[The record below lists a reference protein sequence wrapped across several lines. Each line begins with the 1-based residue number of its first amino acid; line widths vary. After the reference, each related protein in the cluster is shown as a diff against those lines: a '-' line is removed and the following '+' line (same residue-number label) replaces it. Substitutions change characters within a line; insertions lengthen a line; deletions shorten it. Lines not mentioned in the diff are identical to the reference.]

1 MTSTYFKDSGP
12 SSKNIEVPEKVMA
25 IGAHP
30 DDIEFGAGGTI
41 AKWAQQG
48 SEAVFVIMTDGSKGT
63 WNPEADPLELALRR
77 QGEARRAAGTL
88 APRAAVEFLG
98 WKDGELRHGE
108 RAVAQLCH
116 LIRLHQPDVLVA
128 HDPWKRYRLHPDH
141 RAAGFISSDALVAA
155 RDPHFLPELGRHHRP
170 RALLLF
176 EADEANH
183 LETLGELALRAKV
196 EALLCHRSQHESSM
210 EINDPADLAEVT
222 SFRQAV
228 REAAERTGAS
238 DGAELAEAFHLI
250 TEI

>member
-1 MTSTYFKDSGP
+1 MTSTYFNESGP
-12 SSKNIEVPEKVMA
+12 SSMNIEPPKRVMA

-48 SEAVFVIMTDGSKGT
+48 CEAVIVIMTDGSKGT
-63 WNPEADPLELALRR
+63 WNPEADPLELAMRR
-77 QGEARRAAGTL
+77 QGEARRAAGTM
-88 APRAAVEFLG
+88 APGAVVEFLG
-98 WKDGELRHGE
+98 WTDGELRHGE

-116 LIRLHQPDVLVA
+116 LIRQYKPDVLIA

-141 RAAGFISSDALVAA
+141 RAAGFITTDALVAA
-155 RDPHFLPELGRHHRP
+155 RDPHFLPELGMPHRP
-170 RALLLF
+170 SALLLF

-210 EINDPADLAEVT
+210 EINDAGNLEEIAR
-222 SFRQAV
+222 FRQTV
-228 REAAERTGAS
+228 RDAAERNGGA
-238 DGAELAEAFHLI
+238 DGAEFAEAFHLI
-250 TEI
+250 SEV

>member
-1 MTSTYFKDSGP
+1 MTSTYFKESGT
-12 SSKNIEVPEKVMA
+12 SSMNIEAPKRVMA
-25 IGAHP
+25 VGAHP

-48 SEAVFVIMTDGSKGT
+48 CEAIFVIMTDGSKGT
-63 WNPEADPLELALRR
+63 WNPEADPLELAVRR

-88 APRAAVEFLG
+88 APGATVEFLG
-98 WKDGELRHGE
+98 WTDGELHHGE

-116 LIRLHQPDVLVA
+116 LIRRHKPDVLIA

-141 RAAGFISSDALVAA
+141 RAAGFIATDALVAA
-155 RDPHFLPELGRHHRP
+155 RDPHFLPELGHHHRP
-170 RALLLF
+170 KALLLF

-183 LETLGELALRAKV
+183 LESLGELALRAKV

-210 EINDPADLAEVT
+210 EIDDPGDLEEV
-222 SFRQAV
+222 SRFRQAV
-228 REAAERTGAS
+228 REAAERAGAA

-250 TEI
+250 SEV